1 MNTYDVVI
9 VGAGIHGAGAA
20 QAAAAR
26 GYSVLVLEQE
36 HPAFGASSR
45 SSKLIHGGLRYLET
59 WQWGLVREA
68 LAERALLLKLARD
81 LVQLVPFHVP
91 LYRHTRR
98 GPWTVR
104 AGLSLYALLGGVGK
118 AARFST
124 VPRAQW
130 SALDGLKLSD
140 LRAVFRY
147 YDAQTDDAALTR
159 AVLRSARELGAEM
172 LSPAKFTGAVRE
184 GGVLNVQY
192 VVGTDTRECRAHAL
206 VNAAGAWV
214 NRVAAAIQ
222 PQPPLCDIELV
233 QGTHIVVPQRLAAGM
248 FYLEA
253 PQDAR
258 AVFVMPWRGGAL
270 VGTTETPF
278 GGDPAAVRPLPDEI
292 AYLQNVAMHYFPHGD
307 WRALSSFAGLRVLPA
322 GKGAAFGRSRETH
335 IRLTPSGPVV
345 ASIYGGKLTTYR
357 ATGARLTAQ
366 LAPRLPARRARG
378 DTAKL
383 RLAPD

>member
-1 MNTYDVVI
+1 MNTYDVVV

-59 WQWGLVREA
+59 GQWRLVREA
-68 LAERALLLKLARD
+68 LAERALLLRLARD
-81 LVQLVPFHVP
+81 LVELVPFHVP
-91 LYRHTRR
+91 VYRHTRR
-98 GPWTVR
+98 GPWTLR
-104 AGLSLYALLGGVGK
+104 AGLSLYALLAGMQP
-118 AARFST
+118 AARFSA

-130 SALDGLKLSD
+130 PSLDGLALRD

-172 LSPAKFTGAVRE
+172 LCPARFVGAQGEAEWLSVR
-184 GGVLNVQY
+184 Y
-192 VVGTDTRECRAHAL
+192 VVGGETRECRARAL

-214 NRVAAAIQ
+214 NRVAALIQ
-222 PQPPLCDIELV
+222 PAPPLCDIELV
-233 QGTHIVVPQRLAAGM
+233 QGTHIVTPQQLTAGM

-258 AVFVMPWRGGAL
+258 AVFVMPWHGRAL
-270 VGTTETPF
+270 VGTTETHF
-278 GGDPAAVRPLPDEI
+278 NGEPAAVRPLPEEV
-292 AYLQNVAMHYFPHGD
+292 AYLQAVATHYFPQGD
-307 WRALSSFAGLRVLPA
+307 WRAVSSFAGLRVLPS
-322 GKGAAFGRSRETH
+322 GTGSAFGRSRETH
-335 IRLTPSGPVV
+335 IRLTPSGPPV
-345 ASIYGGKLTTYR
+345 ASLYGGKLTTYR
-357 ATGARLTAQ
+357 ATSERLMAQ
-366 LAPRLPARRARG
+366 LAPRLPARHVRG

>member
-1 MNTYDVVI
+1 MTSYDVVI

-20 QAAAAR
+20 QAAAAQ

-59 WQWGLVREA
+59 GQWRLVREA

-81 LVQLVPFHVP
+81 LVELVPFHVP
-91 LYRHTRR
+91 VYRHTRR
-98 GPWTVR
+98 GPWTLR
-104 AGLSLYALLGGVGK
+104 AGLSLYALLAGMQA

-130 SALDGLKLSD
+130 PALDGLQLRD

-159 AVLRSARELGAEM
+159 AVLRSARELGVDM
-172 LSPAKFTGAVRE
+172 LCPARFLGATQVGDAFSVR
-184 GGVLNVQY
+184 Y
-192 VVGTDTRECRAHAL
+192 VAAGEARECRAQAL
-206 VNAAGAWV
+206 INAAGAWV
-214 NRVAAAIQ
+214 NHVAAAIQ
-222 PQPPLCDIELV
+222 PAPPRCDVELV
-233 QGTHIVVPQRLAAGM
+233 QGTHIVTPQHLTAGM

-258 AVFVMPWRGGAL
+258 AVFVMPWHGRAL

-278 GGDPAAVRPLPDEI
+278 TGEPAAVRPLPEEI
-292 AYLQNVAMHYFPHGD
+292 AYLQNVAAHYFPQGD
-307 WRALSSFAGLRVLPA
+307 WRAISSFAGLRVLPT
-322 GKGAAFGRSRETH
+322 GQGAAFGRSRETH
-335 IRLTPSGPVV
+335 LRLTRTTPTV

-357 ATGARLTAQ
+357 ATSARLMAF
-366 LAPRLPARRARG
+366 LAPRLPPRRPRG

-383 RLAPD
+383 RLSPD

>member
-1 MNTYDVVI
+1 MTNYDVVI
-9 VGAGIHGAGAA
+9 VGAGIHGAGIA
-20 QAAAAR
+20 QAAAAL

-59 WQWGLVREA
+59 GQWRLVREA

-91 LYRHTRR
+91 VYRHTRR
-98 GPWTVR
+98 GAWTLR
-104 AGLSLYALLGGVGK
+104 AGLSLYALLGGLK
-118 AARFST
+118 AAARFSH
-124 VPRAQW
+124 VPRTQW
-130 SALDGLKLSD
+130 ATLDGLELRG

-172 LSPAKFTGAVRE
+172 LCPAQFIAAVQAGDAFSVRYVAGRE
-184 GGVLNVQY
+184 AH
-192 VVGTDTRECRAHAL
+192 ECRAHAL
-206 VNAAGAWV
+206 INAAGAWV
-214 NRVAAAIQ
+214 NDVAARVS
-222 PQPPLCDIELV
+222 PRPPTCGIELV
-233 QGTHIVVPQRLAAGM
+233 QGAHIVTPQCLSAGM

-258 AVFVMPWRGGAL
+258 AVFVMPWHGRTL

-278 GGDPAAVRPLPDEI
+278 SGDPASVRPLPTET
-292 AYLQNVAMHYFPHGD
+292 AYLQTVAQHYFPQGD
-307 WRALSSFAGLRVLPA
+307 WRAISSFAGLRVLPA
-322 GKGAAFGRSRETH
+322 GPGAAFGRSRETQ
-335 IRLTPSGPVV
+335 IRLTPSSPTVV
-345 ASIYGGKLTTYR
+345 SVYGGKLTTYR
-357 ATGARLTAQ
+357 ATSARVMAQ
-366 LAPRLPARRARG
+366 LAPRLPTRQARG